1 MGDRLK
7 TSKFVPHINSMRL
20 NRVAI
25 NKSNREGV
33 ASVVKEISVN
43 KVLKLVSDDKALF
56 WHPSKQQPTT

>member
-1 MGDRLK
+1 M
-7 TSKFVPHINSMRL
+7 
-20 NRVAI
+20 VAI